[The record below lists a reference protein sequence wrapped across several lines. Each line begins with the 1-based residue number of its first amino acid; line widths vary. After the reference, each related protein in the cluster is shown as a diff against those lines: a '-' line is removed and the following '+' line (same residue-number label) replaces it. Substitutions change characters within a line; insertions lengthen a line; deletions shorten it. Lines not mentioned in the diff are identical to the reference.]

1 MAFLPVD
8 FVEAVARR
16 FRELLEKARKVKS
29 SDSIEPQISATDL
42 LDGESLLLSDSI
54 QNQVSHNTVAEIAA
68 KTLLHHLV
76 ATTTI
81 DDPSFVQVW
90 NLLDI
95 VLTCSE
101 RGQCDGLLIFYLAE
115 ELLDSQSIDG
125 CRRVFDYLESRRER
139 LVAGDFLQNSGASKR
154 IVVLRFCN
162 ELLRRLSRA
171 EDAVFCGRVFIFLFQ
186 TFPLGDKS
194 SVNSRGEFHVENAT
208 VFEEPASTKEGKS
221 DGMEVDVDPKPEVP
235 SITTEGA
242 AVDEE
247 TKPEQKKDSKVL
259 DTDALYPVFWT
270 LQQAFSN
277 PPKLFTGEYLSEFKT
292 GIEHTI
298 AKFKDV
304 PKVIPAKKQDK
315 TDDKDGPKNEG
326 RPEDKPEGKHGN
338 ADAEDVHGV
347 KRKHDDGEEEFASPY
362 NPKYLTSRDLFE
374 LEVRFVPSY
383 DLTKLLTNVQL
394 SDLAFQRHILVQ
406 ALVLLDFLLSLT
418 ERSKEKT
425 QKWLSTVGNP
435 NRAVQYGYTLSAA
448 DADWASKTRTAI
460 TAYLQLLP
468 DGKFYYRMVDT
479 VLSRDKNWVRW
490 KMESCPPIAQPP
502 VSPAEFQE
510 AKSGAQRACTNKR
523 LKSAP
528 LGSLNLSFLSDAAM
542 SNGLQGLKDSER
554 YTIPTAESLHRGIQG
569 DELDLEMAM
578 TDEDKHNL
586 QEAKASKTWRA
597 LRIASKD
604 RLSLFDK
611 IDDGKQLEALFEP
624 EGGDDAGKDERAT
637 TEAAESRVDGSVA
650 EAASQAHVQEE
661 QRAEQQG
668 SQVTAR

>member
-1 MAFLPVD
+1 MAFPAVD
-8 FVEAVARR
+8 SVDSVARR
-16 FRELLEKARKVKS
+16 FQELLEKARRVKTTA
-29 SDSIEPQISATDL
+29 SIEPQVSATDL
-42 LDGESLLLSDSI
+42 LDGETILLSESI
-54 QNQVSHNTVAEIAA
+54 QSQASHNTVAEIAA

-101 RGQCDGLLIFYLAE
+101 RNQCDGLLIFYLAE

-139 LVAGDFLQNSGASKR
+139 LVANSGASKR

-208 VFEEPASTKEGKS
+208 VFEEPASSKEEKADDMEIDAGADGKT
-221 DGMEVDVDPKPEVP
+221 EVP
-235 SITTEGA
+235 IVTTEDTTA
-242 AVDEE
+242 EADAKAEL
-247 TKPEQKKDSKVL
+247 KKDNKAL
-259 DTDALYPVFWT
+259 DTDTLYPIFWT

-277 PPKLFTGEYLSEFKT
+277 PPKLFTDEYLAEFRV

-298 AKFKDV
+298 TKFKDV
-304 PKVIPAKKQDK
+304 PKAIPAKNKDK
-315 TDDKDGPKNEG
+315 SDERDLSKDKGKAEAGAEG
-326 RPEDKPEGKHGN
+326 NYEN
-338 ADAEDVHGV
+338 ASAEDGRGM
-347 KRKHDDGEEEFASPY
+347 KRKHDEGEEEFASPY

-374 LEVRFVPSY
+374 LE
-383 DLTKLLTNVQL
+383 L

-418 ERSKEKT
+418 EKSKEKT

-435 NRAVQYGYTLSAA
+435 NRAVQYSYTLSAA
-448 DADWASKTRTAI
+448 DADWASRTRTAI
-460 TAYLQLLP
+460 TTYLQLLP

-490 KMESCPPIAQPP
+490 KMESCPPIAKPP
-502 VSPAEFQE
+502 VAPSEFQE
-510 AKSGAQRACTNKR
+510 AKQGAQRACANKR
-523 LKSAP
+523 LKATP
-528 LGSLNLSFLSDAAM
+528 PGSLNLSFLSDAAM
-542 SNGLQGLKDSER
+542 SGGLQGLKESSR
-554 YTIPTAESLHRGIQG
+554 YTIPTPESLHRGIQG

-578 TDEDKHNL
+578 TDEDKHKL
-586 QEAKASKTWRA
+586 QQAKASKTWRA

-611 IDDGKQLEALFEP
+611 IDDGKQLQALFEP
-624 EGGDDAGKDERAT
+624 EGSDEAGKDERAT
-637 TEAAESRVDGSVA
+637 TETAESRVDGSVA
-650 EAASQAHVQEE
+650 EAASQAQAQEE

-668 SQVTAR
+668 TQVAAR

>member
-1 MAFLPVD
+1 MAFPAVD
-8 FVEAVARR
+8 SVEAVTRR
-16 FRELLEKARKVKS
+16 FQELLEKARRVKS
-29 SDSIEPQISATDL
+29 TDSIEPQISATDL
-42 LDGESLLLSDSI
+42 LDGETVLLSDNI
-54 QNQVSHNTVAEIAA
+54 KNQVSHNVVAEIAA
-68 KTLLHHLV
+68 KNLLHHLV

-101 RGQCDGLLIFYLAE
+101 RNQCDGLLIFYLAE

-208 VFEEPASTKEGKS
+208 VFEDPASSKEEKP
-221 DGMEVDVDPKPEVP
+221 DGMEIDADVKPEVP
-235 SITTEGA
+235 TVTTEGPA
-242 AVDEE
+242 ADGDAKSE
-247 TKPEQKKDSKVL
+247 PKKERKVL
-259 DTDALYPVFWT
+259 DTDTLYPIFWT

-277 PPKLFTGEYLSEFKT
+277 PPKLFTGEYLTEFK
-292 GIEHTI
+292 GGLENTI

-315 TDDKDGPKNEG
+315 GDDRDASRNDGKVESRFEGSQENSGAKDG
-326 RPEDKPEGKHGN
+326 R
-338 ADAEDVHGV
+338 GV
-347 KRKHDDGEEEFASPY
+347 KRKHDEGEEEFSSPY

-374 LEVRFVPSY
+374 LE
-383 DLTKLLTNVQL
+383 L

-418 ERSKEKT
+418 EKSKEKT
-425 QKWLSTVGNP
+425 QKWLSTVSNP
-435 NRAVQYGYTLSAA
+435 NRAVQYSYTLSAA

-460 TAYLQLLP
+460 TTYLQLLP

-490 KMESCPPIAQPP
+490 KMESCPPIAKPP
-502 VSPAEFQE
+502 VSPGEFQE
-510 AKSGAQRACTNKR
+510 ARQGAQRACTNKR
-523 LKSAP
+523 LKAAA

-542 SNGLQGLKDSER
+542 SGGLQGLKESSR
-554 YTIPTAESLHRGIQG
+554 YTIPTPESLHRGIQG

-578 TDEDKHNL
+578 DDDDKHKL
-586 QEAKASKTWRA
+586 QQAKASKTWRA

-611 IDDGKQLEALFEP
+611 IDDGKQLQALFEP
-624 EGGDDAGKDERAT
+624 EGSDEVGKDERAT
-637 TEAAESRVDGSVA
+637 TETAESRVDGSVA

-668 SQVTAR
+668 SQVAAR